1 MREQIHTWCE
11 QTSFEQV
18 GKRDV
23 ECLGWFEATALVPKR
38 VIFLVGRE
46 VTGEERKQ
54 GEGGGDRAVPG
65 PFKPTASGSV
75 PSITVCGSFLDP
87 VIILKYCVPVF
98 SMVLFASVPLYSTP
112 ACVVQS
118 SEPEQNVEERETHSP
133 FTQGSCDLVEGQASY
148 ETTTFLI

>member
-65 PFKPTASGSV
+65 PFKPMLLAVSLHHCLRLFFRSGDYSEILC
-75 PSITVCGSFLDP
+75 PGFLYGSICFRSTLFNPCLRGTELGTRTERRGERDTQSFHSR
-87 VIILKYCVPVF
+87 IL
-98 SMVLFASVPLYSTP
+98 
-112 ACVVQS
+112 
-118 SEPEQNVEERETHSP
+118 
-133 FTQGSCDLVEGQASY
+133 
-148 ETTTFLI
+148 